1 MIKYDLHVH
10 SNYSSDAT
18 QSVEEVF
25 QRASQEGI
33 RYLAICDHDSIDS
46 IPEAVEIAEKYDM
59 IYIPGVELSCSSN
72 ESTPLIPTSTGI
84 HILGLNIRYDKN
96 TFAKAYETMKIETK
110 DRKIKLIHLLN
121 KLGYKI
127 DLDEVH
133 PLTTSNLRDV
143 LVSKGYF
150 SDRKEVKAFLN
161 GDNIISVLP
170 KIRLKLK
177 DAVDLIHELGG
188 KAIWAHPYSGENK
201 IFFSHEQ
208 VSQMMDYLHSLG
220 IDGFEAFHLYTMDDG
235 KAENILSYTKNYDL
249 IYTIGSDRH
258 HFDNRYG
265 DQYYSFEEKLL
276 PFEEEINNIEQ
287 IITERLL
294 KYIDK

>member
-18 QSVEEVF
+18 QSVDEIF

-33 RYLAICDHDSIDS
+33 RYFAICDHDNIDS
-46 IPEAVEIAEKYDM
+46 IPEAIKISKKYNM
-59 IYIPGVELSCSSN
+59 IYIPGVELSCSSD
-72 ESTPLIPTSTGI
+72 ESTPLIPTNTGI

-96 TFAKAYETMKIETK
+96 TFAKAYETMKIESK
-110 DRKIKLIHLLN
+110 DRKHKLIQLLN
-121 KLGYKI
+121 KLGYEI
-127 DLDEVH
+127 LLDEVQ
-133 PLTTSNLRDV
+133 PLTTSKLRDV

-150 SDRKEVKAFLN
+150 ADKKEAKAFLN
-161 GDNIISVLP
+161 GDSIINVLP

-177 DAVDLIHELGG
+177 DAIDLIHELGG

-201 IFFSHEQ
+201 VFFSHEQ
-208 VSQMMDYLHSLG
+208 VFQMMDYLYSLG
-220 IDGFEAFHLYTMDDG
+220 IDGFEAFHLYTMDDC
-235 KAENILSYTKNYDL
+235 KAENILSYIKNYNL
-249 IYTIGSDRH
+249 FYTIGSDRH
-258 HFDNRYG
+258 HVDNRYG

-276 PFEEEINNIEQ
+276 PFKEEINNIEQ

-294 KYIDK
+294 KYTDK